1 MAGVIYPNPLGEA
14 LANQRR
20 YLKQTYTLAA
30 ACLILL
36 VAAVLTFW
44 RFPDISGHDHWVGI
58 AVVVMLGISFG
69 INVANIIRTR
79 RFLRLYRQ

>member
-1 MAGVIYPNPLGEA
+1 MAGVIYPSPLGEA
-14 LANQRR
+14 LRNQRR

-30 ACLILL
+30 ACLIML
-36 VAAVLTFW
+36 VAAVLAFW

-58 AVVVMLGISFG
+58 AVVLMLAIAFC

-79 RFLRLYRQ
+79 KFLRLYRQ